1 MSMPAPNVISD
12 PPATDCTD
20 AEMSGLDTAATT
32 VNPSLAGSLSS
43 VDNWDDG
50 RTASW
55 IHDQSSFDM
64 PPLSDSPPPSS
75 VSASPAPDDPTT
87 AVDLLPTSPS
97 PPQPSLAC
105 SDPHLV
111 SNAEGLFTSRIGRVI
126 RPVRQLIES
135 MVQLESVLGVEPNS
149 NAIIHV

>member
-12 PPATDCTD
+12 PPATSRTD
-20 AEMSGLDTAATT
+20 AEMSGLDTAAPTI
-32 VNPSLAGSLSS
+32 NPSLDGSLSI
-43 VDNWDDG
+43 VGDWDDG

-55 IHDQSSFDM
+55 VHDQSSRDT
-64 PPLSDSPPPSS
+64 PSLLDSTPPSP

-87 AVDLLPTSPS
+87 AMDFLPTSPS

-105 SDPHLV
+105 PAPPLV
-111 SNAEGLFTSRIGRVI
+111 SNVEGVLTSRIGRVI
-126 RPVRQLIES
+126 RPVRRLIES
-135 MVQLESVLGVEPNS
+135 IVQLESILGAEPGS